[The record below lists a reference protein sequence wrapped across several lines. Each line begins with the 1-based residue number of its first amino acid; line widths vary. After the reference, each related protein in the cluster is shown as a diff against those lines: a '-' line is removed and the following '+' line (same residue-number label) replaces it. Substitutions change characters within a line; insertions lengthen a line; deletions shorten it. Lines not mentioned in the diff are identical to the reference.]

1 MILALFGAVVAI
13 ATVTLLAHTVLSFDP
28 NEYFVLGA
36 VAVEASHTVEA
47 VVVGAG
53 GAGSSTSGENGDNCQ
68 QFGFGW
74 FKDAEEESYVTGA
87 SDFEKQMNA
96 IQVTVDDNCG
106 HSFCEPFAETV
117 FKGAS
122 TPCALCKEPV
132 TKKICN
138 PTCVFGARWRDCAS
152 AAVSIQKDAALPAS
166 LEKGDWW
173 EKHEGVCTA
182 NSAHKEECKLTRG
195 TDSMVACKFAVLGC
209 PFESK
214 RSASKDAEQH
224 MIEHTNKH
232 LEMLSGEVEEGG
244 KGYLMEYVL
253 LSEQTHLSEKR
264 TMADGTQVWFKIK
277 PENNDFYNLVVCVNK
292 KKYLQFTA
300 NEKEGSCA
308 SSSPNPTT
316 GRGWAYWLKAEPGT
330 LLKVEVSNIMAAS
343 RRTATSAAQSAIRN
357 PPTART

>member
-1 MILALFGAVVAI
+1 MGIL
-13 ATVTLLAHTVLSFDP
+13 
-28 NEYFVLGA
+28 
-36 VAVEASHTVEA
+36 
-47 VVVGAG
+47 
-53 GAGSSTSGENGDNCQ
+53 Q
-68 QFGFGW
+68 
-74 FKDAEEESYVTGA
+74 
-87 SDFEKQMNA
+87 NA

-166 LEKGDWW
+166 LERVIGGRSMRASAQPTVVRSLHCVFRARAQDCHGKP
-173 EKHEGVCTA
+173 
-182 NSAHKEECKLTRG
+182 AHKEECKLTRG

-330 LLKVEVSNIMAAS
+330 LLKVEVSNIMVTSHKARPSFAAHLQPKWPCLS
-343 RRTATSAAQSAIRN
+343 RSFNCCWASSIGSKQKNSDISSSVCNPKSSNCSNMMNTRSSNRRN
-357 PPTART
+357 SNSKSRSFSDNFNKFKDS